1 MLLQEKKVSLKV
13 EPTQRKQNSAM
24 KSLNPNDVIW
34 KLDQAIP
41 EVTPG
46 LFCYRNGQTPFIFK
60 RLWCIFHPLQPKKS

>member
-1 MLLQEKKVSLKV
+1 MLLQEKKVRLKV

-46 LFCYRNGQTPFIFK
+46 LFCYRN
-60 RLWCIFHPLQPKKS
+60 